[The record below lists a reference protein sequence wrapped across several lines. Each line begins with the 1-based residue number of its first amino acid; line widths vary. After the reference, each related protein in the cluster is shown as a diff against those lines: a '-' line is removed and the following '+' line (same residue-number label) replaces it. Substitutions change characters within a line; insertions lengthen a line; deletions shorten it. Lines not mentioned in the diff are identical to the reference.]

1 MSKTLKNVIQWT
13 LFATIILLVVFMVF
27 VPIVFEIFF
36 PDSPNIENI
45 RSLTS
50 NLGLVVGFL
59 SVGLG
64 LFSIYQANVG
74 SKQVDKVLENVKE
87 IAKTQDAM
95 FSKLSEIRTSVVFSQ
110 KSGSA
115 EDWYKDNVHE

>member
-1 MSKTLKNVIQWT
+1 MSKLLKNVIQWA
-13 LFATIILLVVFMVF
+13 LFATIVFVVVFMVF

-36 PDSPNIENI
+36 PNSPNIENI
-45 RSLTS
+45 RNLTS
-50 NLGLVVGFL
+50 NLGLVAGLL

-64 LFSIYQANVG
+64 LFSIHQANVG

-95 FSKLSEIRTSVVFSQ
+95 FSKLSEIRTSVEFSQ

-115 EDWYKDNVHE
+115 ADWSKDNVHE

>member
-1 MSKTLKNVIQWT
+1 
-13 LFATIILLVVFMVF
+13 MVF

-45 RSLTS
+45 RNLTS
-50 NLGLVVGFL
+50 NLGLVAGLL

-95 FSKLSEIRTSVVFSQ
+95 FSKLSEIRTSVGFSQ

-115 EDWYKDNVHE
+115 EDWSKDNVHE

>member
-1 MSKTLKNVIQWT
+1 MSKTLKNAIQWT
-13 LFATIILLVVFMVF
+13 LFATIGLLVVFMVF

-45 RSLTS
+45 RNLTS
-50 NLGLVVGFL
+50 NLGLVAGLL

-87 IAKTQDAM
+87 IAKTQEAM
-95 FSKLSEIRTSVVFSQ
+95 FSKLSEIRTSVGFSQ
-110 KSGSA
+110 KSGFA
-115 EDWYKDNVHE
+115 EDWSKDNVHE

>member
-1 MSKTLKNVIQWT
+1 MSKPLKNAIQWT
-13 LFATIILLVVFMVF
+13 LFATIGLLVVFMVF

-45 RSLTS
+45 RNLTS
-50 NLGLVVGFL
+50 NLGLVAGLL

-95 FSKLSEIRTSVVFSQ
+95 FSKLSEIRTSVGFSQ

-115 EDWYKDNVHE
+115 EDWSKDNVHE